1 MASVIK
7 LKRSATP
14 GAVPGSLAAG
24 EIAINT
30 ADKKLFSSDGSTV
43 FNIAGD
49 LYNAVSQANAGTG
62 GADIV
67 LTVDNDTLS
76 NDAIELVGG
85 TGVNVARNANGA
97 IVIGTTGSG
106 SSAGLT
112 SAVTVSL
119 TGDVTGSATFQNAGD
134 TASITT
140 TIQPNSLALGT
151 ATTGDY
157 VASLVAGSGVVLTN
171 NSGETATP
179 TIALNDGIAANTS
192 GTAAKATILETARN
206 IGGVSFDGSASINLP
221 GVNAEGNQDT
231 TGNAATA
238 TRLAGSGVNIGG
250 VPFNGTI
257 NINLPGVNTTGTA
270 NTTGSAAKLTT
281 ARTIGGVSFD
291 GSANIDLPGVNQ
303 TGNQNTTGTAAA
315 LTTARTIALAGDQV
329 GSASFDGTG
338 NISITTQTQNDSV
351 DLGTH
356 TTGNYVATVTGTA
369 GEIEVSG
376 SGSETAGVQIGL
388 PNDVTIGNDLTVTGD
403 ASLTGGLTVGGNL
416 EVNGTMTFIDST
428 TVTIGDNM
436 LKLANTN
443 IADTVDTGFYVQYND
458 GAEKFAGLVRDA
470 TSGEFQLFTE
480 LTTEPNQTINFGT
493 TTTATL
499 NANIDGGTY

>member
-1 MASVIK
+1 M
-7 LKRSATP
+7 
-14 GAVPGSLAAG
+14 
-24 EIAINT
+24 
-30 ADKKLFSSDGSTV
+30 
-43 FNIAGD
+43 
-49 LYNAVSQANAGTG
+49 
-62 GADIV
+62 
-67 LTVDNDTLS
+67 
-76 NDAIELVGG
+76 
-85 TGVNVARNANGA
+85 
-97 IVIGTTGSG
+97 
-106 SSAGLT
+106 
-112 SAVTVSL
+112 
-119 TGDVTGSATFQNAGD
+119 
-134 TASITT
+134 
-140 TIQPNSLALGT
+140 
-151 ATTGDY
+151 
-157 VASLVAGSGVVLTN
+157 
-171 NSGETATP
+171 
-179 TIALNDGIAANTS
+179 
-192 GTAAKATILETARN
+192 
-206 IGGVSFDGSASINLP
+206 
-221 GVNAEGNQDT
+221 
-231 TGNAATA
+231 
-238 TRLAGSGVNIGG
+238 
-250 VPFNGTI
+250 
-257 NINLPGVNTTGTA
+257 PGVNTTGTA